1 MSETKS
7 AIQTLKTQGVE
18 LSRAQLVSLRNLS
31 YQEIDRQQSYFQAH
45 EKPPETDLSPAESLT
60 DSIVALDKKAL
71 LLIKN
76 KMQQINPTLNR
87 LLQI

>member
-7 AIQTLKTQGVE
+7 AIQMLKAQGVE
-18 LSRAQLVSLRNLS
+18 LNRAQLVSLRNLS
-31 YQEIDRQQSYFQAH
+31 NQEINRQQTYFHAH
-45 EKPPETDLSPAESLT
+45 ENPTESDLSPSESLT
-60 DSIVALDKKAL
+60 DSITALDKKAL

-76 KMQQINPTLNR
+76 KIQQINPTLNR